1 VRAIKE
7 GVIGLPTLK
16 GFGIALKQQAFHQ
29 IIREKISAYN

>member
-1 VRAIKE
+1 VINIPLIKLHAI
-7 GVIGLPTLK
+7 K